1 MASASSSSP
10 AISLMLA
17 CRTGGASTEK
27 ITWIS
32 LPSSSV
38 TSARTDIGAQLV
50 SASAASSKSD
60 GRTPRITSRPK

>member
-1 MASASSSSP
+1 MSV
-10 AISLMLA
+10 MLA

-38 TSARTDIGAQLV
+38 TSAAPTSAAQLL
-50 SASAASSKSD
+50 SASAASSKSE
-60 GRTPRITSRPK
+60 GRMPRITSRPK